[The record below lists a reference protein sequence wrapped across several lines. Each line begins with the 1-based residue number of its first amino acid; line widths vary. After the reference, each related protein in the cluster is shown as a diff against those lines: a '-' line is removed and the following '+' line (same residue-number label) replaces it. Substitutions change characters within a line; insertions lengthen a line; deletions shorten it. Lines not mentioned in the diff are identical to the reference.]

1 MSHIAPAHFDR
12 AGEVRVVVAA
22 PAVER
27 WSWALYDFAN
37 TIFSMNVA
45 SLYFGVWLV
54 EDLRAS
60 NTVYAVGNVVASV
73 MVMLALPALGAIS
86 DARKR
91 RKKWVVGFTLASVVA
106 CVAMGVLGYTTM
118 PLVGQ
123 EVISPVTVAADWR
136 PGFWELKWVIA
147 AFILAN
153 FAYQAALPFYNAMLP
168 ELVPAKDQGRM
179 SGIGVAVGYVG
190 SITGVLMVMPFF
202 TGGLPILGRLN
213 DGVLK
218 ILHLIPFTDGGGRV
232 STFVP
237 TGVLFLAFSVPLI
250 LFCKDHDPAP
260 GNAPIKWRDAFD
272 QVKHTLRDA
281 KNHPGV
287 IRFLL
292 TTFVYQDAVGTIIGF
307 MAVYTVRALGF
318 EKGSETTLFIV
329 LTVPAVLGSY
339 IYGRLSDRWGPKR
352 ALSTTLLAW
361 VALLIFMIAVPSKQM
376 FWVVGFMIGLNF
388 GGVNAVERPLLLAL
402 VPDALAGRYFS
413 LMVLSARAAAIAGPL
428 IWSATVDL
436 TEGPMGTA
444 FAYRAA
450 VGTVAVMFLAAWWL
464 LRGVPDK
471 RPGTAVRAA

>member
-1 MSHIAPAHFDR
+1 LFDF
-12 AGEVRVVVAA
+12 
-22 PAVER
+22 
-27 WSWALYDFAN
+27 SN

-60 NTVYAVGNVVASV
+60 NTLYAVGNVVASV
-73 MVMLALPALGAIS
+73 MVMLSLPVLGAIS
-86 DARKR
+86 DARRR
-91 RKKWVVGFTLASVVA
+91 RKKWVVGFTLASVLA
-106 CVAMGVLGYTTM
+106 CIAIGVLGYTTL

-123 EVISPVTVAADWR
+123 EVISPANVAADWH
-136 PGFWELKWVIA
+136 PGFGELKWVIV

-168 ELVPAKDQGRM
+168 ELVPASEQGRM

-202 TGGLPILGRLN
+202 TGGFPILGRLN
-213 DGVLK
+213 DGILSV
-218 ILHLIPFTDGGGRV
+218 LHLVPFTGSGGRV

-237 TGVLFLAFSVPLI
+237 TGVLFLLFSIPLV
-250 LFCKDHDPAP
+250 LWCRDHDPAP
-260 GNAPIKWRDAFD
+260 GNAPIKWREAFD
-272 QVKHTLRDA
+272 DVRHTLRDA

-287 IRFLL
+287 VRFLL
-292 TTFVYQDAVGTIIGF
+292 TSFLYQDAVGTIIGF

-318 EKGSETTLFIV
+318 AQGSETTLFIV

-339 IYGRLSDRWGPKR
+339 VYGRLADRWGPRR

-361 VALLIFMIAVPSKQM
+361 VALLICMIAVPTQKA

-388 GGVNAVERPLLLAL
+388 GGVNAVERPLLLSL
-402 VPDALAGRYFS
+402 VPDKLAGRYFS

-428 IWSATVDL
+428 IWSATVDSL
-436 TEGPMGTA
+436 EGPLGTA

-450 VGTVAVMFLAAWWL
+450 VGTIAVMFLAAWWL

-471 RPGTAVRAA
+471 RPGTAIAS